1 MMILWLRW
9 IWMISMVLKRPYC
22 YAVRGFG
29 GNRLYDL
36 GPIFYCDF
44 VWKMLGGFEKMC

>member
-1 MMILWLRW
+1 
-9 IWMISMVLKRPYC
+9 MISMIFKPPYC
-22 YAVRGFG
+22 CAVRGFR

-44 VWKMLGGFEKMC
+44 VGEMLGGFGKMC